1 MTSVALEVAKWGVTS
16 LEGEKILMRAPNVYG
31 RYVGPPVGTSS
42 QEQQKTADGGGLGT
56 YNSRSGRPR
65 QGSQATTP
73 PVASLLADPSS
84 A

>member
-1 MTSVALEVAKWGVTS
+1 VGRDVVGGGENINESAERIWEVR
-16 LEGEKILMRAPNVYG
+16 RAAG
-31 RYVGPPVGTSS
+31 RDFLARTT
-42 QEQQKTADGGGLGT
+42 KTADGGGLGT